1 MLDLK
6 EQFAAALAARGLT
19 PERDFAITS
28 EPGADLEWSTRV
40 DFAFP
45 TRKLAFEVRRPDQS
59 SSRQRAVALQQAG
72 WEFHVLT
79 EDVFPLAPAT
89 LDSLLGKVG

>member
-1 MLDLK
+1 
-6 EQFAAALAARGLT
+6 
-19 PERDFAITS
+19 
-28 EPGADLEWSTRV
+28 
-40 DFAFP
+40 
-45 TRKLAFEVRRPDQS
+45 VRRPDQS